1 MESGFVRQ
9 LKTAMIRASVDR
21 SPDGNLWLTLR
32 DADTGAVMRPSSGPY
47 TDARHFLDV
56 CRVVPITRSAAE
68 EMHAV
73 AMETGH
79 AISDPLI
86 LIDSA

>member
-1 MESGFVRQ
+1 
-9 LKTAMIRASVDR
+9 MIRVSIDR

-32 DADTGAVMRPSSGPY
+32 HADTGVVLRPSAGPY
-47 TDARHFLDV
+47 TDKRHFLDI

-68 EMHAV
+68 EMHAL
-73 AMETGH
+73 AIETGH
-79 AISDPLI
+79 AISGPLA